1 MERSALS
8 LAAIVLLAA
17 VAGPAFAA
25 PFDNQPK
32 ILLHVADPTAKNA
45 CALGRLADCRTA
57 RTHGDLYAN
66 TQFGYWVFLLAARGH
81 VDSVGALECGI
92 TYQGGAPGAA
102 NDGIG
107 LDVFG
112 WTLCGTTESPDAGPV
127 AWPGAGSGNRIAW
140 STPAV
145 CATTEVGVSG
155 YFYVAAYAPDTLR
168 VIARPATGLA
178 RIQSCD
184 GASRTLAADEL
195 GWAAF
200 SAGQS
205 LSGCNPCVQPCDGS
219 PIAVS
224 RATWSRVKTLR
235 DR

>member
-1 MERSALS
+1 MRPRVLGITAF
-8 LAAIVLLAA
+8 VLLAA
-17 VAGPAFAA
+17 TANPAAAA
-25 PFDNQPK
+25 PFDNKPK

-57 RTHGDLYAN
+57 RTRGDLYAN
-66 TQFGYWVFLLAARGH
+66 TQFGYWVFLLAARGD

-92 TYQGGAPGAA
+92 TYQGGASGAS
-102 NDGIG
+102 NDGLG

-112 WTLCGTTESPDAGPV
+112 WSLCGTTEIPDAGPV
-127 AWPGAGSGNRIAW
+127 TWPGAGAGNRISW
-140 STPAV
+140 SAPAE
-145 CATTEVGVSG
+145 CPATEVGVSG

-178 RIQSCD
+178 RVQSCD
-184 GASRTLAADEL
+184 GDTRTLADNEL

-205 LSGCNPCVQPCDGS
+205 LSGCNPCVQPCDGP

-224 RATWSRVKTLR
+224 EATWSRVKSLR